1 MSIDAIGLLCG
12 ARFGGSDKT
21 GGVTL
26 LYAALGDSMSI
37 DIYAGGPGRGATS
50 LLHTNR
56 DADFP
61 EWAGR
66 DLAGRGYEVL
76 NLTADGATSADVLE
90 WQLSRLQSS
99 ADLVTLTVGG
109 NDLMAAFG
117 DTAAAEA
124 VIRTVAER
132 SEKILGVVSK
142 VSPRMVV
149 TTVYDPSDGTGAVP
163 GGVLPPWPDAP
174 RLVRALNATLTEVA
188 AAHGAVVADVHA
200 HFAGHGV
207 AVGDPG
213 QPDPRP
219 ADRRLWY
226 CGVIEPNAWGAHE
239 IRCTWWRA
247 IEQAGWLS

>member
-1 MSIDAIGLLCG
+1 M
-12 ARFGGSDKT
+12 
-21 GGVTL
+21 
-26 LYAALGDSMSI
+26 GDSMSI
-37 DIYAGGPGRGATS
+37 DIYAGGPGRGAAS

-61 EWAGR
+61 GWAGR
-66 DLAGRGYEVL
+66 DLASRGYEVL
-76 NLTADGATSADVLE
+76 DLTADGATTDHVLE
-90 WQLSRLQSS
+90 WQLPRLRSS

-109 NDLMAAFG
+109 NDLMGAFG

-132 SEKILGVVSK
+132 CGTILGVVSK

-149 TTVYDPSDGTGAVP
+149 TTVYDPSDGTGVVP
-163 GGVLPPWPDAP
+163 GGVLPPWPDGP
-174 RLVRALNATLTEVA
+174 RLVGALNAALTEVA
-188 AAHGAVVADVHA
+188 GAHGAVVADVHA
-200 HFAGHGV
+200 HFAGHGA

-213 QPDPRP
+213 QPDPLP

-239 IRCTWWRA
+239 IRCSWWRA
-247 IEQAGWLS
+247 IEQSGWLS

>member
-1 MSIDAIGLLCG
+1 
-12 ARFGGSDKT
+12 
-21 GGVTL
+21 VTL

-37 DIYAGGPGRGATS
+37 DVYAGGPGRGAAS

-61 EWAGR
+61 DWAGR
-66 DLAGRGYEVL
+66 DLASRGYEVL
-76 NLTADGATSADVLE
+76 DLSADGATTAEVME
-90 WQLSRLQSS
+90 WQLPRLRGS

-109 NDLMAAFG
+109 NDLMGAFG

-132 SEKILGVVSK
+132 CEKILGALSK
-142 VSPRMVV
+142 VSPRIVV
-149 TTVYDPSDGTGAVP
+149 TTVYDPSDGSGAVP

-174 RLVRALNATLTEVA
+174 RLVGTLNAALRDVA

-200 HFAGHGV
+200 HFAGHGA

-247 IEQAGWLS
+247 VEQAGWLS